1 VGTWLTISR
10 WLIPVSAS
18 LLSVAATTAL
28 LSAFEIIVAPDH
40 LIFGYMVPVS
50 FITIRFGN
58 MPAMLTSIVSV
69 VGAAV
74 FLYPPYFA
82 IYVANPLHIAELV
95 FFCLLALAASQ
106 IVGKLGEDGRR
117 QKAAHPAA
125 LTPAGDLPAH

>member
-1 VGTWLTISR
+1 MALSR

-18 LLSVAATTAL
+18 LVSVAIATAV
-28 LSAFEIIVAPDH
+28 LSAFEVVVAPDH
-40 LIFGYMVPVS
+40 LIFGYLVPVS
-50 FITIRFGN
+50 FIAIRFGN
-58 MPAMLTSIVSV
+58 LPAMLTSIVSV
-69 VGAAV
+69 IGAAV

-117 QKAAHPAA
+117 QGQRP
-125 LTPAGDLPAH
+125 PAGVTDTAAPAP

>member
-1 VGTWLTISR
+1 MTILR

-18 LLSVAATTAL
+18 LGSVALATAAL
-28 LSAFEIIVAPDH
+28 RAFEVMVAPDH
-40 LIFGYMVPVS
+40 LIFGYLVPVS
-50 FITIRFGN
+50 FIAIRFGSV
-58 MPAMLTSIVSV
+58 PAMLTSIVSII
-69 VGAAV
+69 GAAI

-117 QKAAHPAA
+117 QKAATRQPA
-125 LTPAGDLPAH
+125 